1 MAWRELSPQAAAR
14 NPRPAVLD
22 CRSFSSSRR
31 QFPAAGTRG
40 VRAAM
45 GGAGLEFGSCPGKPA
60 GAFAALSVVLL
71 AVGATFAPTITNAQ
85 SLCTSCEAQIGL
97 GATYHFWSPTGGL
110 VLAASLSWDESRYEL
125 GVFRVARAQVLRDE
139 AYREGRLMAD
149 PYWGLS
155 LSRRWQLF
163 QSGPMKVLFGFGL
176 ALKTESDQ
184 LSATRWDFASQLG
197 LRFRIPGQLAAAEL
211 AVRHWSNAGIRLPN
225 HGQDFVTLT
234 FRLNTD
240 RFGIDRAEQISLHPV
255 VESITTL
262 VARNF
267 DSEGV
272 STMSDETLAR
282 LIAKARM
289 LRELHR
295 ARVRVQQLER
305 QLRGET
311 AKVEEEPE
319 IPAFLTR
326 AHPLNPSA

>member
-255 VESITTL
+255 VESLTTL

>member
-1 MAWRELSPQAAAR
+1 MAWRELSPQVAAR

-22 CRSFSSSRR
+22 CRSFSSSQH
-31 QFPAAGTRG
+31 QFLAAGTRG
-40 VRAAM
+40 VGAAP
-45 GGAGLEFGSCPGKPA
+45 GGAGLGFGSSRGEPA
-60 GAFAALSVVLL
+60 RASALAVLL
-71 AVGATFAPTITNAQ
+71 LAIGATFAPTITNAQ

-97 GATYHFWSPTGGL
+97 GATYHFWGPTGGL
-110 VLAASLSWDESRYEL
+110 VLAATVSWDESRYEA

-155 LSRRWQLF
+155 LSRRWLLF
-163 QSGPMKVLFGFGL
+163 QRGPMTGLFGFGL

-197 LRFRIPGQLAAAEL
+197 LRFRIPGQLVVAEL

-234 FRLNTD
+234 FRLNTG
-240 RFGIDRAEQISLHPV
+240 RFGIDRAEQISLRPV
-255 VESITTL
+255 VESTTTL

-326 AHPLNPSA
+326 AHPLKPSA

>member
-1 MAWRELSPQAAAR
+1 
-14 NPRPAVLD
+14 
-22 CRSFSSSRR
+22 
-31 QFPAAGTRG
+31 
-40 VRAAM
+40 M

-255 VESITTL
+255 VESLTTL